1 MGMEAIMPSA
11 AAFVPEPEVDLMEN
25 PDAFARPGAPR
36 EEPVAARSGVRRLRV
51 LAPLLAV
58 VVVPAVAAWMIHSA
72 RFETTDNA
80 FVEAAVHP
88 VGSRVAGDVVEVLVD
103 DNQVVARG
111 QVLARLDRRDAVL
124 KVHSAE
130 ADLAGA
136 GAEILQA
143 RAAVSTARAK
153 SKECAAQV
161 DASAAQL
168 EKARLDQERAKQ
180 LFEGESKAIS
190 KQEYD
195 AARSALDMSSG
206 ALGVA
211 QAGQEAAM
219 ASVEAAGAALA
230 AAESREMGARA
241 ALDNARL
248 QLSFTD
254 IVAGESGRIAKKH
267 LESGQR
273 VLPGQALMAV
283 VSDKRWV
290 VANFK
295 ENQMDRIEPGQT
307 VEIQV
312 DALPGRTLRGKV
324 ESIAPGTGAEFS
336 LLPPDNAT
344 GNFLKIVQ
352 RVPVKILIADS
363 SGAEDKLLP
372 GLSASA
378 RVQVRE

>member
-1 MGMEAIMPSA
+1 MAAIASTTA
-11 AAFVPEPEVDLMEN
+11 DFIAEHDVDLAEN
-25 PDAFARPGAPR
+25 PDA
-36 EEPVAARSGVRRLRV
+36 AARSGAYREEQAAAKSGIWRVRV
-51 LAPLLAV
+51 LLPLAV
-58 VVVPAVAAWMIHSA
+58 LALVSAVAAWMVHA
-72 RFETTDNA
+72 AGFETTDNA

-88 VGSRVAGDVVEVLVD
+88 VSSRVAGDVVDVLVD
-103 DNQVVARG
+103 DNQVVERG

-130 ADLAGA
+130 ADLAGN

-153 SKECAAQV
+153 SKEFTAQV
-161 DASAAQL
+161 DASMAQL
-168 EKARLDQERAKQ
+168 EKARLDRERAKQ
-180 LFEGESKAIS
+180 LFEGASKAIS

-195 AARSALDMSSG
+195 AAQSAFDVASG

-211 QAGQEAAM
+211 QAAREAAS
-219 ASVEAAGAALA
+219 ASVEAAEAALA

-241 ALDNARL
+241 ALENARL

-254 IVAGESGRIAKKH
+254 IVAGEGGRIAKKH

-273 VLPGQALMAV
+273 VQPGQALMAV
-283 VSDKRWV
+283 VADKRWV

-295 ENQMDRIEPGQT
+295 ENQMARIQPGQP

-312 DALPGRTLRGKV
+312 DALPGKTLSGTV

-352 RVPVKILIADS
+352 RVPVKILIADAN
-363 SGAEDKLLP
+363 GAGDKLLP
-372 GLSASA
+372 GLSVSA
-378 RVQVRE
+378 RVRVKE